1 MHRSIVGSAIVLPF
15 LVLALSGGGCAG
27 SGNTA
32 APLPTTVTLGT
43 WGTDGAG
50 VIVSDT
56 LVHVHVGCT
65 KGDFR
70 RPETLDADGRFNV
83 AGTYLL
89 RAYPVALGPTLPAR
103 FAGVIRGSTMTL
115 SVAVDDTV
123 GEDARGARSG
133 DHGARAGANPRD
145 LSDLSSA
152 EQLSAARAGCS
163 ARCPSGHAGSSL
175 GRSARSCSSLVMNCC
190 CSARCCWSAAS

>member
-1 MHRSIVGSAIVLPF
+1 MHRSNVGSAVALPM
-15 LVLALSGGGCAG
+15 LLLALSGAGCAG
-27 SGNTA
+27 SGNSA
-32 APLPTTVTLGT
+32 APTPTIVALGT
-43 WGTDGAG
+43 WGADGAG

-89 RAYPVALGPTLPAR
+89 RAYPIALGPTLPAR

-123 GEDARGARSG
+123 DK
-133 DHGARAGANPRD
+133 
-145 LSDLSSA
+145 
-152 EQLSAARAGCS
+152 
-163 ARCPSGHAGSSL
+163 
-175 GRSARSCSSLVMNCC
+175 SLVALGPVTIVLGKEPKLGICPICRVPN
-190 CSARCCWSAAS
+190 S

>member
-1 MHRSIVGSAIVLPF
+1 MHRSIAGTSVALP
-15 LVLALSGGGCAG
+15 LVALALFGWGCAG

-32 APLPTTVTLGT
+32 APVPSTVALGT
-43 WGTDGAG
+43 WGTSGAG

-70 RPETLDADGRFNV
+70 RPETLDAEGRFNV

-103 FAGVIRGSTMTL
+103 FSGVIRGSTMTL
-115 SVAVDDTV
+115 SVAVNDTV
-123 GEDARGARSG
+123 EKALVALG
-133 DHGARAGANPRD
+133 PVTIV
-145 LSDLSSA
+145 
-152 EQLSAARAGCS
+152 
-163 ARCPSGHAGSSL
+163 L
-175 GRSARSCSSLVMNCC
+175 GREPKLGICPICRLP
-190 CSARCCWSAAS
+190 AS

>member
-1 MHRSIVGSAIVLPF
+1 MHRSIVGSAIALPV
-15 LVLALSGGGCAG
+15 LVLALSGAGCAG
-27 SGNTA
+27 SGNSA
-32 APLPTTVTLGT
+32 APLPTTVALGT
-43 WGTDGAG
+43 WGADGAG

-89 RAYPVALGPTLPAR
+89 RAYPIALGPLLPAR
-103 FAGVIRGSTMTL
+103 FSGVIRGSTMTL

-123 GEDARGARSG
+123 DKALVALGPVTIRLGKEPKLGICPIC
-133 DHGARAGANPRD
+133 RAPN
-145 LSDLSSA
+145 S
-152 EQLSAARAGCS
+152 
-163 ARCPSGHAGSSL
+163 
-175 GRSARSCSSLVMNCC
+175 
-190 CSARCCWSAAS
+190 

>member
-1 MHRSIVGSAIVLPF
+1 MHRSIVGSVVALLVV
-15 LVLALSGGGCAG
+15 VLALSGGGCAG

-32 APLPTTVTLGT
+32 APLPTTVALGT
-43 WGTDGAG
+43 WGSDGAG

-70 RPETLDADGRFNV
+70 RPEVLDADGRFNV

-89 RAYPVALGPTLPAR
+89 RAYPIALGPTLPAR

-115 SVAVDDTV
+115 SVAVDDTT
-123 GEDARGARSG
+123 
-133 DHGARAGANPRD
+133 NK
-145 LSDLSSA
+145 
-152 EQLSAARAGCS
+152 
-163 ARCPSGHAGSSL
+163 
-175 GRSARSCSSLVMNCC
+175 SLVALGPVTLVLGQEPKLGICPIC
-190 CSARCCWSAAS
+190 RVPGS

>member
-1 MHRSIVGSAIVLPF
+1 MHRSIVGSAIALPV
-15 LVLALSGGGCAG
+15 LVLALSGAACAG
-27 SGNTA
+27 AGNTA
-32 APLPTTVTLGT
+32 APRPTTIALGT
-43 WGTDGAG
+43 WGSDGAG

-83 AGTYLL
+83 AGTYVL
-89 RAYPVALGPTLPAR
+89 RAYPIAVGPTLPAR

-123 GEDARGARSG
+123 NKTLVALGPVTIVRGREPKLG
-133 DHGARAGANPRD
+133 I
-145 LSDLSSA
+145 
-152 EQLSAARAGCS
+152 
-163 ARCPSGHAGSSL
+163 CPIC
-175 GRSARSCSSLVMNCC
+175 RVP
-190 CSARCCWSAAS
+190 AS